1 MKTRSRAFTL
11 IELLVVIAI
20 IAILAAILFPVFAQA
35 KLAAKKASCLSNLK
49 QHALAYIMYATDV
62 DDMAVRQGV
71 DAGGWIYWFAGSGKP
86 LGFMDPTEYPNW
98 GRETYP
104 YVKNL
109 QMYVS
114 PGAPL
119 DGNSVYG
126 YISNNAKA
134 GNGSYAANGA
144 SLGISLTSF
153 SDAANTIYL
162 QSKNTTTRE
171 AIVQPTPLYP
181 LGTPYIANG
190 IDISWVG
197 ATFGKGGNYAWCD
210 GHAKYKVRTGIQFR
224 NFGIYGTV
232 HCYRP
237 ACIDVP
243 NTQGMN
249 DPLTNGNFWD
259 TWGTVDVGLI

>member
-1 MKTRSRAFTL
+1 MKTRRRAFTL

-35 KLAAKKASCLSNLK
+35 KVAAKKASCLSNLK
-49 QHALAYIMYATDV
+49 QHSLSFMMYATDY
-62 DDMAVRQGV
+62 DDMSVRQGL
-71 DAGGWIYWFAGSGKP
+71 DAGGWIYWFAGSGKN
-86 LGFMDPTEYPNW
+86 LGFMDPTEVQNW
-98 GRETYP
+98 GRETFP

-114 PGAPL
+114 PGAPN
-119 DGNSVYG
+119 DPDPNYG
-126 YISNNAKA
+126 YRNVSGA

-144 SLGISLTSF
+144 VLGISLTSF

-181 LGTPYIANG
+181 LGAPYIANG
-190 IDISWVG
+190 IDLNWVG
-197 ATFGKGGNYAWCD
+197 STFGKGGNYSWAD
-210 GHAKYKVRTGIQFR
+210 GHASFKVRTGITFR

-232 HCYRP
+232 HCYQP
-237 ACIDVP
+237 GCIDVP
-243 NTQGMN
+243 NTRGMHDVKDN
-249 DPLTNGNFWD
+249 LNYWD
-259 TWGTVDVGLI
+259 TWGTVDVTQI

>member
-35 KLAAKKASCLSNLK
+35 KMAAKKASCLSNLK
-49 QHALAYIMYATDV
+49 QHALAYIMYANDY
-62 DDMAVRQGV
+62 DDMGVRQGV

-98 GRETYP
+98 GRDTYP

-109 QMYVS
+109 QMYES
-114 PGAPL
+114 PGAPK
-119 DGNSVYG
+119 DNNPVFG
-126 YISNNAKA
+126 YISNNPKA
-134 GNGSYAANGA
+134 GNGSYAANGGA
-144 SLGISLTSF
+144 LGISLTSF
-153 SDAANTIYL
+153 SDSANVIYL

-210 GHAKYKVRTGIQFR
+210 GHAKYRPRTGITFR

-232 HCYRP
+232 HCHQP
-237 ACIDVP
+237 GCTDVP
-243 NTQGMN
+243 NTTGLT
-249 DPLTNGNFWD
+249 DPLVNPNYWD

>member
-1 MKTRSRAFTL
+1 MKTRRRAFTL

-35 KLAAKKASCLSNLK
+35 KVAAKKASCLSNLK
-49 QHALAYIMYATDV
+49 QHALSFTMYAADN
-62 DDMAVRQGV
+62 DDISVRQGL
-71 DAGGWIYWFAGSGKP
+71 DAGGWIYWFAGSGKD
-86 LGFMDPTEYPNW
+86 LGFMDPTEYQNW

-114 PGAPL
+114 PGAPK
-119 DGNSVYG
+119 DPDPNYG
-126 YISNNAKA
+126 YREKSGA

-144 SLGISLTSF
+144 VLGISLTSF
-153 SDAANTIYL
+153 SDIANTIYL

-181 LGTPYIANG
+181 LGAPYIANG

-197 ATFGKGGNYAWCD
+197 ATFGKGGNYAWAD
-210 GHAKYKVRTGIQFR
+210 GHAKYRDRTGIQFR
-224 NFGIYGTV
+224 NYGIYGTV
-232 HCYRP
+232 HCHQP
-237 ACIDVP
+237 GCTDVP
-243 NTQGMN
+243 NTTTMTN
-249 DPLTNGNFWD
+249 PLTNGNFWD
-259 TWGTVDVGLI
+259 TWGTVDVSQI

>member
-35 KLAAKKASCLSNLK
+35 KVAAKKASCLSNLK

-62 DDMAVRQGV
+62 DDMATRQGV
-71 DAGGWIYWFAGSGKP
+71 DAGGWIYWFAGSGKT

-114 PGAPL
+114 PGAPK
-119 DGNSVYG
+119 DRDPNYGWTDNSG
-126 YISNNAKA
+126 A
-134 GNGSYAANGA
+134 GNGSYAANGGA
-144 SLGISLTSF
+144 LGVSLTSF
-153 SDAANTIYL
+153 SDPANTIYL

-210 GHAKYKVRTGIQFR
+210 GHAKNKPRTGIQFR

-232 HCYRP
+232 HCFRP
-237 ACIDVP
+237 ACVDVA
-243 NTQGMN
+243 NTHGLT
-249 DPLTNGNFWD
+249 DPLLNGNFWD